1 MGEGNGWRGE
11 GLRSINRLHNSYGDV
26 NYNMGNGGAKE
37 LTCMTHGHD
46 QVCGDCLREL
56 GVLCG
61 GGHSGKVEITI
72 IA

>member
-1 MGEGNGWRGE
+1 
-11 GLRSINRLHNSYGDV
+11 
-26 NYNMGNGGAKE
+26 MGNGGAKE

-61 GGHSGKVEITI
+61 GGQSGKVEITI